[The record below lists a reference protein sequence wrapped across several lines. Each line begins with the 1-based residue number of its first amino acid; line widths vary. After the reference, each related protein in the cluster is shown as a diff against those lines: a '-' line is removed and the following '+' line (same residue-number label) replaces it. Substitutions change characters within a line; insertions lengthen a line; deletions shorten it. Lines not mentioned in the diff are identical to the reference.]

1 MKAFFATLLFVI
13 AFASTQANSI
23 FIESLREK
31 LTLNTWLQADANE
44 WTGFNL
50 MMEFQNNGQV
60 RIVCSQAG
68 EWPALGNYNWNLSE
82 EADYAVLTLRDAQQ
96 VLRYALRPSADGI
109 DLVPF
114 QSEFRSVV
122 HLRLG
127 AEVNPL
133 ILARKQQA
141 LQGAWENTMSNDS
154 DFQDLRFNADG
165 TFSRRYSNKNATAT
179 FTEYGRW
186 SLSQDGEYLI
196 MLPHDSDQIEYA
208 KVCMLNG
215 DELVFELLQHSKGH
229 LMPKK
234 EAKKAFFNK
243 L

>member
-1 MKAFFATLLFVI
+1 MKAFFVTLLFVI
-13 AFASTQANSI
+13 TFGSAHANTT
-23 FIESLREK
+23 FVESLREK

-44 WTGFNL
+44 WTGFSL
-50 MMEFQNNGQV
+50 MMEFQNNGQARV
-60 RIVCSQAG
+60 VCSQSG
-68 EWPALGNYNWNLSE
+68 EWPALGSYSWNLSE

-96 VLRYALRPSADGI
+96 VLRYALRPSTSGI

-127 AEVNPL
+127 AAVNPL
-133 ILARKQQA
+133 LLARKQQT
-141 LQGAWENTMSNDS
+141 LQGAWENAMSNQS

-165 TFSRRYSNKNATAT
+165 TFSRSYSNKNATAV

-208 KVCMLNG
+208 KVALVNN
-215 DELVFELLQHSKGH
+215 DELVFEQLQHSKGH
-229 LMPKK
+229 LLPKK
-234 EAKKAFFNK
+234 EAKKLFFNK